1 MSSYNSW
8 CVQSLDSSCK
18 EDGESKRKSDS
29 NPSSI
34 ELEKSG
40 ILEEMVL
47 FMCRTYVHTSI
58 STRSQ
63 ENQYK
68 YLLHI
73 GRNHVHLTERFGFVN
88 RHLWLGNFGKSNR
101 GLHAR
106 TLFGYVTQTL
116 RLRLPSA
123 N

>member
-47 FMCRTYVHTSI
+47 FMCRTYVHS
-58 STRSQ
+58 SARSQ
-63 ENQYK
+63 ETQYK
-68 YLLHI
+68 YLLYIAHCD
-73 GRNHVHLTERFGFVN
+73 
-88 RHLWLGNFGKSNR
+88 
-101 GLHAR
+101 
-106 TLFGYVTQTL
+106 
-116 RLRLPSA
+116 
-123 N
+123 

>member
-40 ILEEMVL
+40 MEMVL

-73 GRNHVHLTERFGFVN
+73 
-88 RHLWLGNFGKSNR
+88 
-101 GLHAR
+101 A
-106 TLFGYVTQTL
+106 
-116 RLRLPSA
+116 
-123 N
+123 

>member
-1 MSSYNSW
+1 M

-18 EDGESKRKSDS
+18 DGESKRKSDS

-47 FMCRTYVHTSI
+47 FMCRTYVHTTI

-73 GRNHVHLTERFGFVN
+73 
-88 RHLWLGNFGKSNR
+88 
-101 GLHAR
+101 A
-106 TLFGYVTQTL
+106 
-116 RLRLPSA
+116 
-123 N
+123 